1 MKAGKKK
8 AKGSRRPGE
17 DVVVFVIKK
26 IFKNRKA
33 VPSLAKL
40 TGLVQKELKKVEPS
54 YSISQKR
61 VRVLAIR
68 TRGITLKIHTKK
80 GKIVKKCPSCGHSL
94 RKSFTRNLSGRKLPV
109 RLSCP
114 KCGYLGTNGKWIPRK
129 YEFRS
134 V

>member
-1 MKAGKKK
+1 MKGTKKP

-26 IFKNRKA
+26 IFKGRKA
-33 VPSLAKL
+33 VNSLAKL
-40 TGLVQKELKKVEPS
+40 TDLVQKELKKVEPG

-61 VRVLAIR
+61 VRKLTIKV
-68 TRGITLKIHTKK
+68 RGITLKIHTKK
-80 GKIVKKCPSCGHSL
+80 GKIVKKCPSCDHSL

-114 KCGYLGTNGKWIPRK
+114 RCGYVGTNGRWIPRK

-134 V
+134 G